1 MAKSQF
7 IKKLIQSDFAGGVA
21 SFFIGSYIRLVRA
34 TSRFTFVDRRYAQT
48 LLAGDQGFILAFWHS
63 RLLMA
68 ATVRDE
74 TDKPVFMLIST
85 HRDGEII
92 ANAVKGFGVDFIRG
106 SAANPKKK
114 EKDKSGASAIAQMIA
129 RLNEGAIVG
138 VTPDGPRGPR
148 QNAKIGVI
156 KLAAYSGAP
165 ILPAAYATS
174 RGWTLGTWD
183 RFFLAAP
190 FSRGA
195 FAAGPPIHV
204 PRNATAQEL
213 ESARAHLENT
223 LNQTLANA
231 NAAIHNKS

>member
-1 MAKSQF
+1 MAKSQ
-7 IKKLIQSDFAGGVA
+7 ILKKIMQSEFAGGVA
-21 SFFIGSYIRLVRA
+21 SFLIGSYIRLIRL
-34 TSRFTFVDRRYAQT
+34 TSRFSFVGRQHAET
-48 LLAGDQGFILAFWHS
+48 LLASKGGFILAFWHS

-68 ATVRDE
+68 ASVRDE

-106 SAANPKKK
+106 SAANAKKK
-114 EKDKSGASAIAQMIA
+114 QKDKSGASAIAQMIA
-129 RLNEGAIVG
+129 RLDEGAIVG

-148 QNAKIGVI
+148 QIAKIGVI

-174 RGWTLGTWD
+174 RGWTLSTWD
-183 RFFLAAP
+183 RFFLAGP

-195 FAAGPPIHV
+195 FAAGPPIYV
-204 PRNATAQEL
+204 ARDATAQEL
-213 ESARAHLENT
+213 ELARVQLENT

-231 NAAIHNKS
+231 NAAIHKKN